1 MVSNCLMKSHH
12 LISSFVGAVACLSL
26 SSCGHI
32 FTKSHTYHESET
44 VIING
49 AKVGS
54 SVKPMGG
61 KGGFSFSAMIYMAGA
76 ATLDGPFIWRV
87 IAEGAEDE
95 HVSMVVHRV
104 KVTTSETN
112 RSEWYPTEHLGVVQP
127 FKTFKREPGKVY
139 ANFQIPGKLKV
150 FPREDGDITMLADV
164 SVTSKTRTER
174 KLVKFQMASN
184 STKDVEFIN
193 VPAEIVRGIGKD
205 PREWKW

>member
-1 MVSNCLMKSHH
+1 MKTHH
-12 LISSFVGAVACLSL
+12 IISSLAGIVACLSL

-32 FTKSHTYHESET
+32 FTRGHTYQQSET
-44 VIING
+44 VVING

-76 ATLDGPFIWRV
+76 ASLDGPFIWRV
-87 IAEGAEDE
+87 VAEGAESE

-104 KVTTSETN
+104 KVTTSKTN
-112 RSEWYPTEHLGVVQP
+112 RSEWYPTKHLGVVQP
-127 FKTFKREPGKVY
+127 FKTYKREPGKSY

-164 SVTSKTRTER
+164 SVTSKSRTER
-174 KLVKFQMASN
+174 KLVKFSMASDKI
-184 STKDVEFIN
+184 KDVEFIN
-193 VPAEIVRGIGKD
+193 IPAEIVKGMSKD